1 MLLDDI
7 IKVGTRSTAEL
18 TADELAGLFP
28 ALSASETI
36 KRYVNE
42 HRPRGGG
49 MVFGIVPMFL
59 LYVLMECRRQ
69 TYRGMVKN
77 LTAEEAFVLGFPIKD
92 DMMRIPAAST
102 LNSFV
107 NHVLIPDVMR
117 PLSEEFGSC
126 FISADKDKGI
136 LTIDSTPV
144 EACHG
149 DKDAE
154 FNPHY
159 RINMKKAHIAM
170 MNGMPLCM
178 EYSGGNDGD
187 NPYAR
192 PLLDSCRKM
201 GAGRKNV
208 SMFMADGSY
217 DSFETFGDVWETIGV
232 QSRMRLHP
240 NHVFST
246 DACPEEI
253 DRIVNRNWKL
263 GGDKRMTTGQK
274 LTFLCS
280 ISKKELAGAYLRNM
294 CIMDPIRDIR
304 LKDRWECEVTHSSMK
319 QWIDFTVR
327 GTRIKTRESI
337 VRCKFLCVQAL
348 CALFAQT

>member
-7 IKVGTRSTAEL
+7 IKVRTRSTAEL
-18 TADELAGLFP
+18 TADELAGLFH
-28 ALSASETI
+28 ALSDSITI
-36 KRYVNE
+36 KRYVSE

-49 MVFGIVPMFL
+49 MIFGFVPMFL

-69 TYRGMVKN
+69 TYRGMTKN
-77 LTAEEAFVLGFPIKD
+77 LTIEEAFVLGFPIKD
-92 DMMRIPAAST
+92 DMIRIPAAST

-107 NHVLIPDVMR
+107 NHILIPNVMQ
-117 PLSEEFGSC
+117 PLSKEFGEC
-126 FISADKDKGI
+126 FISMSEEKGI

-170 MNGMPLCM
+170 RNGMPLCM

-192 PLLDSCRKM
+192 PLLESCKGM
-201 GAGRKNV
+201 GAGRKNI

-217 DSFETFGDVWETIGV
+217 DAFETFGDVWETIGV
-232 QSRMRLHP
+232 QSRMRLHS
-240 NHVFST
+240 NHVLSE

-253 DRIVNRNWKL
+253 DRVVNRNWKH
-263 GGDKRMTTGQK
+263 GGSKDMPMAKK

-280 ISKKELAGAYLRNM
+280 IDKKELAGMYLRNL
-294 CIMDPIRDIR
+294 CITDPLRDIR

-327 GTRIKTRESI
+327 GTRIKTREST
-337 VRCKFLCVQAL
+337 VRCKFLCVQVL
-348 CALFAQT
+348 CALFIPA